1 MKGTVFLLFDQP
13 YTIEYNL
20 CGGKNVATFSHAIN
34 DSNYSEIWIAINV
47 TGK

>member
-20 CGGKNVATFSHAIN
+20 CGFSHAIN

>member
-20 CGGKNVATFSHAIN
+20 CGGKKVATFSQLMIQ
-34 DSNYSEIWIAINV
+34 IIA
-47 TGK
+47 KYE